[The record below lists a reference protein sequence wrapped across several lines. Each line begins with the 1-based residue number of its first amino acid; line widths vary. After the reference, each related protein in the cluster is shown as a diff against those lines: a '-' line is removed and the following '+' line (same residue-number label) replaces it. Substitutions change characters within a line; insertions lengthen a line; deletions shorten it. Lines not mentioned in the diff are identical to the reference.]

1 MTQKEVKTPVTSY
14 ENWLA
19 ILEIGRYAPTP
30 HNTQWYFLHPI
41 NDETAKVG
49 IDSSIQLPFTDPA
62 DQFRFT
68 GLGVFV
74 RHLELAAQA
83 VGFNL
88 ETSFNVSDGQYPVTV
103 RIKSKQPPD
112 SKLSNILTSRQTSR
126 LAYRKEAISND
137 AIIEIE
143 KLTDGR
149 STAHISTNES
159 VVTSILNLNNQVL
172 LNDLQ
177 DKGVGNELDTWIRY
191 SKQAQV
197 KHPSG
202 FTPDTLATSAWK
214 LWLVFKF
221 RKVMLIEPF
230 KKWLTR
236 QYFKQNMTATVGW
249 LYGPLTTRENQ
260 YDAGRYMRDIW
271 IKVTEL
277 GYYMQPYG
285 SIITNDEA
293 RSTFLADINL
303 REENGNMVWLAFRI
317 GTSAKPAQ
325 SPRKSKQE
333 YIR

>member
-1 MTQKEVKTPVTSY
+1 MTQKEVKTPVTEF
-14 ENWLA
+14 ENWLT
-19 ILEIGRYAPTP
+19 ILELGRYAPTP

-41 NDETAKVG
+41 NDKTAKVG

-88 ETSFNVSDGQYPVTV
+88 ETEFNVSDKQYPVTV
-103 RIKSKQPPD
+103 RIVAKRPRD
-112 SKLSNILTSRQTSR
+112 SKLPNILTNRQTSR
-126 LAYRKEAISND
+126 LAYKKEAISD
-137 AIIEIE
+137 EAIIALE
-143 KLTDGR
+143 KLTDGKN
-149 STAHISTNES
+149 SAHISTSES

-177 DKGVGNELDTWIRY
+177 DKGVGNELDNWIRY

-197 KHPSG
+197 EHPSG

-221 RKVMLIEPF
+221 RKVMLIGPF
-230 KKWLTR
+230 KKWLTS

-249 LYGPLTTRENQ
+249 LYGPLATRQNQ
-260 YDAGRYMRDIW
+260 YDAGRYMMDVW

-285 SIITNDEA
+285 SIITNNEA
-293 RSTFLADINL
+293 RSSFLADIKQD
-303 REENGNMVWLAFRI
+303 EENGNMVWLAFRI
-317 GTSAKPAQ
+317 GSSAKPAQ